1 MFRLLRYFSF
11 ASLGFILV
19 ATLGLSWLYRNT
31 AVADLVKMGEA
42 NNVALTRVFA
52 NTLWPRF
59 ASFLESA
66 AASGTAEL
74 RTHPETARLDAAVRE
89 MMRGTTVLK
98 VKIYDLAGRTLYS
111 SEPRQIGED
120 KSGNAGFIAARN
132 GTASTEITR
141 RDHFSAFEHELMDR
155 GVLSTY
161 IPVRRAGSEHIEGVL
176 ELYADVTPFLHELN
190 RTQTEVTVSVVAIL
204 LVLYGLLFLV
214 VKRADTLIRRHVE
227 NQSRAEAELRA
238 AHDELEVRVQQRTAD
253 LALAKEA
260 AEAANRAK
268 SQFLANMSH
277 EIRTPMNGI
286 LGMTELLLETELT
299 AEQREYLS
307 MVKSSADALLT
318 ILNDILDFS
327 KIEAGK
333 LELDPIEMSVRDWAA
348 ETLKP
353 LAFRAASKNVPL
365 ACRIAPD
372 VPDLLRADPIRLRQ
386 ILVNLV
392 GNAIKFTTQGEI
404 LVTIDY
410 DAPYLRVAVRDT
422 GIGIPEEK
430 QASIFQPFEQADGST
445 TRRYGGTGL
454 GLSISAR
461 LVELMH
467 GRLSVTSQL
476 GQGSTFTFTARVEVL
491 DRAALPVPAGLV
503 GRRVLLREPHA
514 TSAAILRE
522 LLQHWGLVVV
532 EQLPAELAID
542 GSHELEER
550 NLPTIRL
557 STPGARLVG
566 LTRPVGERE
575 LLRALASHLDRVP
588 GEVPPDRPPLPPR
601 KPPRSLRILLAEDNL
616 VNQRLAVRLLEK
628 EGYQVQVAHTGREAV
643 EAAQR
648 ERYDAILMD
657 VQMPDLSGLEAT
669 GLIRQSEP
677 PDRRVPI
684 VALTAHAMKGDRE
697 RCLEAG
703 MDAYLTKPLRAQ
715 ELFDVLAQLL
725 PLQEQPPSSSGSV
738 AEPSP
743 ESQTC

>member
-1 MFRLLRYFSF
+1 MNRSTQGALRPASTLAELAGECFCVQGDAPGQEVVQAFEQSADRPGVLILAQDKILALISRRFFYQLLTRPFALEIYLRRP
-11 ASLGFILV
+11 ASLLASHVSWPILR
-19 ATLGLSWLYRNT
+19 L
-31 AVADLVKMGEA
+31 
-42 NNVALTRVFA
+42 
-52 NTLWPRF
+52 
-59 ASFLESA
+59 
-66 AASGTAEL
+66 AAST
-74 RTHPETARLDAAVRE
+74 P
-89 MMRGTTVLK
+89 
-98 VKIYDLAGRTLYS
+98 I
-111 SEPRQIGED
+111 SE
-120 KSGNAGFIAARN
+120 AAR
-132 GTASTEITR
+132 
-141 RDHFSAFEHELMDR
+141 
-155 GVLSTY
+155 
-161 IPVRRAGSEHIEGVL
+161 
-176 ELYADVTPFLHELN
+176 
-190 RTQTEVTVSVVAIL
+190 
-204 LVLYGLLFLV
+204 
-214 VKRADTLIRRHVE
+214 
-227 NQSRAEAELRA
+227 
-238 AHDELEVRVQQRTAD
+238 
-253 LALAKEA
+253 LALARPHEA
-260 AEAANRAK
+260 IYEPILVEHADGLLVIVDSSTLLLAQAQLLEAANLVIQQQKERADQANEAK
-268 SQFLANMSH
+268 GQFLANMSH

-333 LELDPIEMSVRDWAA
+333 LHLDPIEMSVRDWAA

-404 LVTIDY
+404 VVSIDY

-467 GRLSVTSQL
+467 GRLSVTSQV

-514 TSAAILRE
+514 TTAAILRE

-557 STPGARLVG
+557 STPGARLMG

-588 GEVPPDRPPLPPR
+588 GEVPADRPPLPPR
-601 KPPRSLRILLAEDNL
+601 KPARGLRILLAEDNL

-628 EGYQVQVAHTGREAV
+628 EGYQVRVANTGREAV
-643 EAAQR
+643 EAAQS
-648 ERYDAILMD
+648 ERFDAILMD

-677 PDRRVPI
+677 SDRRVPI

-725 PLQEQPPSSSGSV
+725 PLQEQPPATSQSV
-738 AEPSP
+738 AEPST
-743 ESQTC
+743 ESQACKVMQSDAE